1 MLTTK
6 NAAIGPIAI
15 LLCCQIALADQP
27 PAAFTIDVVQGDGAV
42 NFVNHKPAQVPVVKV
57 ADSAGRAVAG
67 AKVSFQAPDSGP
79 SGSFNGAR
87 TYAGITGRDGT
98 VKAAGYVPNAET
110 GRFMLNV
117 VAEYDG
123 QTADRQVAQNNVA
136 PPPAAKSEH
145 HHLALKIAIGAAACA
160 VGGFVMYNEFIN
172 KNKPYGQR

>member
-1 MLTTK
+1 MLTKT

-27 PAAFTIDVVQGDGAV
+27 PAAFTIDIVQGDGAV
-42 NFVNHKPAQVPVVKV
+42 NFVSQKPATVPVVKV
-57 ADSAGRAVAG
+57 QDASGRAVAG

-79 SGSFNGAR
+79 SATFKGVR
-87 TYAGITGRDGT
+87 TYAAVTGRDGI
-98 VKAAGYVPNAET
+98 VRAAGFVPNAET

-123 QTADRQVAQNNVA
+123 QTAGRQVTQNNVA

-145 HHLALKIAIGAAACA
+145 HHLALKIAIGAAAA
-160 VGGFVMYNEFIN
+160 AGFGIALYEEFVA